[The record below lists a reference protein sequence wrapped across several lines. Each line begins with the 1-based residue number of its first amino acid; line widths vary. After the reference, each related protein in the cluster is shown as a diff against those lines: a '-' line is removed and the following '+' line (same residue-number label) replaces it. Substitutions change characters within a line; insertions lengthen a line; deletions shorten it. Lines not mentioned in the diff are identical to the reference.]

1 MNASLKFC
9 ANQLQ
14 RTTVHS
20 VPAAISS
27 CSARWAS
34 GSPRPE
40 SSTSRLTPRSA
51 ASRANAPTVSGAPSI
66 ARSG

>member
-20 VPAAISS
+20 VPAAAISR
-27 CSARWAS
+27 SARWAS

-40 SSTSRLTPRSA
+40 SSTSRLTPCAAASCENAPMVSA
-51 ASRANAPTVSGAPSI
+51 APWTAMSG
-66 ARSG
+66 